1 MESTLIRALNSAEAE
16 KWLEVLRFGS
26 GVFAGFPGQA
36 GLSHLRSLRSEVSI
50 PSEAAIAV
58 RYRGWKKGTTSL
70 YTSSPPASAAK

>member
-1 MESTLIRALNSAEAE
+1 MESTLIRVSNSAEAE

-50 PSEAAIAV
+50 PSEAAVV
-58 RYRGWKKGTTSL
+58 R
-70 YTSSPPASAAK
+70 